1 MCEPISATAAVLTTG
16 AALANHF
23 MSNNTADDLSKYQ
36 SQVALNNQIIAQQQE
51 QNIVN
56 QGVSNMQ
63 QQQLKTSQAVGA
75 NRARMAASG
84 LDINVGT
91 PADVL
96 SDTASLGLEDAN
108 NIRNNAINQAYAAS
122 GQVMNATAQADLA
135 HYNTKNLENQNML
148 GDIQTGLNVGQ
159 SLYNPLTNSGLLTAI
174 L

>member
-1 MCEPISATAAVLTTG
+1 MCEPIAATTAVLTTG
-16 AALANHF
+16 AAFANHF
-23 MSNNTADDLSKYQ
+23 MSNNASEDLSNYQ

-84 LDINVGT
+84 LDIDVGT

-108 NIRNNAINQAYAAS
+108 NIRNNAINQAYSAS
-122 GQVMNATAQADLA
+122 GQVMNATAQANLA
-135 HYNTKNLENQNML
+135 QYNSKNLENQNML
-148 GDIQTGLNVGQ
+148 GDIQTGLDLGQ
-159 SLYNPLTNSGLLTAI
+159 TLYDPVTSTGLLTA
-174 L
+174 LL